1 VSVNSQEVK
10 FSLSSDEFRFI
21 LDYQLANKSL
31 FTKLLSIKSELL
43 AKRSNFKRVTIISNL
58 ADLNG
63 LLVNLSKE
71 ANKSNNSPDNQCF
84 LDSLFGKLSNKYNEV
99 AYE

>member
-1 VSVNSQEVK
+1 MSVNSQEVK

-21 LDYQLANKSL
+21 LNNQLANKSL
-31 FTKLLSIKSELL
+31 STKLLSIKNELL

-58 ADLNG
+58 ADLDG

-71 ANKSNNSPDNQCF
+71 ANKNNNSLDKQYF
-84 LDSLFGKLSNKYNEV
+84 LDNIFGKL
-99 AYE
+99 

>member
-1 VSVNSQEVK
+1 
-10 FSLSSDEFRFI
+10 
-21 LDYQLANKSL
+21 
-31 FTKLLSIKSELL
+31 LLSIKSELL
-43 AKRSNFKRVTIISNL
+43 AKRSNFKRVTIILNL

-63 LLVNLSKE
+63 LLVSLSKE
-71 ANKSNNSPDNQCF
+71 ANKSNNSPENQYF